1 MNISEDSDQVK
12 QQKFNT
18 FISEYEESVRRT
30 SQSKDGS
37 VQDTL
42 LVDNE
47 STEQSVDQIKLHYEE
62 KVSQMLR
69 EHKMNLDEVADINV

>member
-47 STEQSVDQIKLHYEE
+47 STEQSVDQIKL
-62 KVSQMLR
+62 
-69 EHKMNLDEVADINV
+69 D